1 MELDCSTIDQRAW
14 DRARAELPE
23 SADWSEVARRS
34 QKIKERLLAESVRV
48 EAYQTNLLQ
57 AAGREWT

>member
-1 MELDCSTIDQRAW
+1 MSNDVTIDQRAW

-23 SADWSEVARRS
+23 SADWSEVARLS
-34 QKIKERLLAESVRV
+34 QSIKERLLAESVRV
-48 EAYQTNLLQ
+48 EAYQTKLLQ

>member
-1 MELDCSTIDQRAW
+1 MSGDSTIDQRAW

-23 SADWSEVARRS
+23 SADWSEVARLS
-34 QKIKERLLAESVRV
+34 QSIKERLLAESVRV
-48 EAYQTNLLQ
+48 EAYQTKLLQ

>member
-1 MELDCSTIDQRAW
+1 MPDRVTIDQRAW

-23 SADWSEVARRS
+23 SADFSEVARLS
-34 QKIKERLLAESVRV
+34 QTIKERMLAESVRV
-48 EAYQTNLLQ
+48 EAYQTKLLQ

>member
-1 MELDCSTIDQRAW
+1 MEPDRFTIDQRAW

-23 SADWSEVARRS
+23 SADFSEVARRS
-34 QKIKERLLAESVRV
+34 QKIKERLLAESLRV

>member
-1 MELDCSTIDQRAW
+1 MEPDRSTIDQRAW

-23 SADWSEVARRS
+23 SADWSEVARLS
-34 QKIKERLLAESVRV
+34 QIIKERLLAESVRA
-48 EAYQTNLLQ
+48 ETYQTKLLQ

>member
-1 MELDCSTIDQRAW
+1 MSDCLTIDQRAW

-23 SADWSEVARRS
+23 SADWSEVARLW
-34 QKIKERLLAESVRV
+34 QTIKERLLAESLRV

>member
-1 MELDCSTIDQRAW
+1 MEPDRLSIDQRAW

-23 SADWSEVARRS
+23 SADWSEVARLS
-34 QKIKERLLAESVRV
+34 QTIKERLLAESLRV
-48 EAYQTNLLQ
+48 EAYQTKLLQ

>member
-1 MELDCSTIDQRAW
+1 MELNASSIDQRAW

-23 SADWSEVARRS
+23 SADWSEVARLA
-34 QKIKERLLAESVRV
+34 QTIKVRLLAESVRV
-48 EAYQTNLLQ
+48 EAYQTKFLQ

>member
-1 MELDCSTIDQRAW
+1 MEPDRLSIDQRAW

-34 QKIKERLLAESVRV
+34 QSIKERLHAESLRV
-48 EAYQTNLLQ
+48 DAYEVKVLQ
-57 AAGREWT
+57 AAAREWT